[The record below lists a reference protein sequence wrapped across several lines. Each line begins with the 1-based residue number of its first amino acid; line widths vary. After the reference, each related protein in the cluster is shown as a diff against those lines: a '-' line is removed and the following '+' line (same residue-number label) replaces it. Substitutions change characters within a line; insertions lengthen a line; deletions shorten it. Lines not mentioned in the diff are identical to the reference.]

1 VSEPVNNSGND
12 NDKLRQTRKQLL
24 SLKLNSQ
31 RLTRALSLLSVK
43 QQDLLQIIPWLFQT
57 SNSLPLDTSI
67 NQEQSSQAPSGIANF
82 ELTQTVA
89 NAAQVL
95 GLPSVSSAQDTRP
108 AEYALEGVYIM
119 GSTGTLGQNP
129 TSDIDVWLVHR
140 ASLASSALKLLKEK
154 AARLTLWFANYNFE
168 VNFYFVH
175 PHQFRENLG
184 YEPNQGRLSQDNSG
198 STQQWLL
205 LEEFYRTHIVLAGK
219 PIAWWPSANAD
230 TVTHQ
235 QNTATSQWLFL
246 GDVQTLPATEY
257 FGASLWQL
265 YKGLNMPHKALLKV
279 LLLEVYA
286 ASYPH
291 SQLIS
296 SQIWQS
302 CEQDDLSP
310 SNDSYYILYQR
321 IEAYLLS
328 RGEVERLE
336 IIRRCFYLKC
346 GLKLTKDTS
355 SLDWRHELIQAQVK
369 DWQWSTAL
377 LTHLDN
383 CQHWDA
389 GQLLA
394 FNLSLNELL
403 LTSYRNLLAFA
414 AKQALSDTVRV
425 EELGILARKLH
436 TYFSEDEHQL
446 LPVNLLWSENIAEQ
460 ILIVRYKESD
470 KRYHLYSRAS
480 QEASLFKADNVT
492 ALVAWARFNGIA
504 SDDTQWVQDNEANKL
519 PQDVNFRHSN
529 LGQLRNTQ
537 LATLSQGLAGLM
549 GQPLKVSKLHLCQPW
564 YYQRLILV
572 ANLDGDSVELWLGD
586 KTNLESIDRDIFS
599 FGDGQR
605 NLLSSLDVIC
615 LNSWGEWQS
624 HRFEGN
630 TGLLEALSFISL
642 GLKRAPKALNTSVLS
657 CSPRLK
663 WPMEAALTHLVDRCV
678 TLYRQSSPTA
688 SLMLSIMLAKHRYGL
703 FFSPDGI
710 MYTLLEA
717 DKDYCQRC
725 DSSCIEVQC
734 QEPIKI
740 AAPELGQIHHISVP
754 SVIEPYITKGAK
766 QYFLRLSSAPSQTQ
780 GAEPVQEMVPE
791 PRIEVFMVDEHN
803 HLTQMSLVDQ
813 TMEQFVAQKSHAFA
827 FESNSST
834 ASYFNMPQF
843 FKLLSSEGT
852 VDVVPFGVH
861 SQDLGA
867 EF

>member
-1 VSEPVNNSGND
+1 VSEPVNSSGND
-12 NDKLRQTRKQLL
+12 NDKLKQAREQLL
-24 SLKLNSQ
+24 SLKLNAQ
-31 RLTRALSLLSVK
+31 RLARALSLLSVK

-57 SNSLPLDTSI
+57 GGLLPVNAPI
-67 NQEQSSQAPSGIANF
+67 QQNQPNQAPSGIAGF
-82 ELTQTVA
+82 ELTQTIT
-89 NAAQVL
+89 NAAQAL
-95 GLPSVSSAQDTRP
+95 GLPCVSSAQDNHPT
-108 AEYALEGVYIM
+108 EYALEGVYIM

-154 AARLTLWFANYNFE
+154 AAKLTLWFASYNFE

-219 PIAWWPSANAD
+219 PIAWWPSANAG

-235 QNTATSQWLFL
+235 QNTATSQWLYL

-286 ASYPH
+286 ACYPN

-296 SQIWQS
+296 SQIWQG

-321 IEAYLLS
+321 IEAYLLTQ
-328 RGEVERLE
+328 GDTERLE

-346 GLKLTKDTS
+346 GLKLTTNTNP
-355 SLDWRHELIQAQVK
+355 LDWRRELIQAQVK
-369 DWQWSTAL
+369 DWHWSPAL

-403 LTSYRNLLAFA
+403 LTSYRNLLTFA

-436 TYFSEDEHQL
+436 TYFSEDENQL
-446 LPVNLLWSENIAEQ
+446 LPINLLWSQSIAEQ
-460 ILIVRYKESD
+460 VLLISYKEAD
-470 KRYHLYSRAS
+470 KRYHLYSQSNPA
-480 QEASLFKADNVT
+480 QSLFKAGNV
-492 ALVAWARFNGIA
+492 AAIVAWARFNRIA
-504 SDDTQWVQDNEANKL
+504 TDDTQWIQDSAANKL
-519 PQDVNFRHSN
+519 PQVVNFRHSN

-537 LATLSQGLAGLM
+537 LANLSQGLAGLM
-549 GQPLKVSKLHLCQPW
+549 GKPLKVSKLHLCQPW

-572 ANLDGDSVELWLGD
+572 ANLDGDTSELWLGE
-586 KTNLESIDRDIFS
+586 KTNIDHLDRDILS
-599 FGDGQR
+599 FGEGQR
-605 NLLSSLDVIC
+605 NLLSSLDVMC

-657 CSPRLK
+657 CSHRLK
-663 WPMEAALTHLVDRCV
+663 RPIEEALTHLVDRCV

-688 SLMLSIMLAKHRYGL
+688 SLMLPIMFAKQRFGL
-703 FFSPDGI
+703 FFSPEGI
-710 MYTLLEA
+710 MYKMLEV
-717 DKDYCQRC
+717 DKEYCQRC

-740 AAPELGQIHHISVP
+740 AEPELGQIHHISVP
-754 SVIEPYITKGAK
+754 SVIGPYITKGAK
-766 QYFLRLSSAPSQTQ
+766 QYFLRLASTPKQTQ
-780 GAEPVQEMVPE
+780 GTEPVQKVGPE

-803 HLTQMSLVDQ
+803 YLTQMSLMDQ

-861 SQDLGA
+861 SQDSGA